1 LKIAFLLPSIL
12 NKGSIT
18 IFKEIIQNII
28 AEYKEIE
35 IDLYYFKSYDK
46 EYFNFDDAKKLNFL
60 NRIEF
65 DKYDIIHSSGF
76 IPNLYIALFRWRS
89 KSIFITTIHSYL
101 EEDIKNSFKGIK
113 AIIIYR
119 LWLKIL
125 NFQNGVVVLTNH
137 AKSYY
142 DSRINVRI
150 DAINNGIS
158 IEDKSIIKSD
168 DLHEINKIKLLKE
181 KYKLIGTNAVLSR
194 IKGLDQVIQSLVK
207 LKDYCFIV
215 VGDGPELS
223 NLKEYAEE
231 LNVLNRCLFL
241 GYKENVRAYTEYYD
255 LYVMPSR
262 SEGFGLALIEAISMK
277 IPCLCSNLPVFNEL
291 FSSKEVLFFELENIE
306 DFIEKVILSQT
317 IQNSLIESA
326 YIRFTNNYTSSVMT
340 KNYVNLY
347 RNYIYENQ

>member
-1 LKIAFLLPSIL
+1 
-12 NKGSIT
+12 
-18 IFKEIIQNII
+18 
-28 AEYKEIE
+28 
-35 IDLYYFKSYDK
+35 
-46 EYFNFDDAKKLNFL
+46 
-60 NRIEF
+60 
-65 DKYDIIHSSGF
+65 
-76 IPNLYIALFRWRS
+76 
-89 KSIFITTIHSYL
+89 
-101 EEDIKNSFKGIK
+101 
-113 AIIIYR
+113 
-119 LWLKIL
+119 
-125 NFQNGVVVLTNH
+125 
-137 AKSYY
+137 
-142 DSRINVRI
+142 
-150 DAINNGIS
+150 
-158 IEDKSIIKSD
+158 
-168 DLHEINKIKLLKE
+168 
-181 KYKLIGTNAVLSR
+181 
-194 IKGLDQVIQSLVK
+194 
-207 LKDYCFIV
+207 
-215 VGDGPELS
+215 
-223 NLKEYAEE
+223 LKEYAEE